1 MDLEEVQVASATQPS
16 IDDRA
21 EEHKNAATVSGF
33 PYTKETKT
41 PYSRAGASKETPPP
55 IWVCASGMYCIE
67 RDVPRTGS
75 NSCFICMKFVHTGCT
90 VNDAQQSTCCI
101 MCEPVAP
108 TATNANATG
117 NTSSTSTSATAN
129 ATAST
134 VEQRQSDQD
143 VSGMQ
148 TDFDNTAT
156 GNTSS
161 TSTSANAT
169 ATATGNTTSTSTA
182 STVEQRQPD
191 QDVSGMQTDFDNT
204 ATGNNTS
211 STSTSATANATA
223 TGNTTSTSTA
233 STVEQRQPDQAVSGM
248 QTDFDKLLIT
258 QKQRMEASLVVSQAQ
273 RNQADFEKGQSRPGP
288 GEQAGKR
295 SRIIN
300 VSGSVYSKEAEHQA
314 THQDTPSLPASSVP
328 SVMDFSH
335 KSNDVCSKEARQ
347 RESEHQA
354 THQDTP
360 SLPASSVPSVMDSS
374 HKSIDVCRFAKRK
387 NAHRVDVQSDINNLL
402 HVDVLPTP
410 SGLDLLSSPKSVGR
424 DDANNEELTPSI
436 PYGPLFPDVP
446 ATDDST
452 DSGSIFSFDESELE
466 EDTKLIGEHEP
477 PPPPSELE
485 EDMNTVREH
494 EPPPPPPPKGKKSPP
509 PRKVSPRNHQPKHK
523 SKSLKNQAMDFV
535 EIWNKGIGGG
545 VNSNDLEMSL
555 TASKPAARKDKAVSP
570 KAIKKFKKISSTA
583 SNSSRR
589 RTRSQSQSTR
599 RGRSTTPRSKEERTT
614 LEQEIE
620 NIEEQAKAE
629 LLKEL
634 KDMEEQQE

>member
-191 QDVSGMQTDFDNT
+191 QAVSGMQT
-204 ATGNNTS
+204 
-211 STSTSATANATA
+211 
-223 TGNTTSTSTA
+223 
-233 STVEQRQPDQAVSGM
+233 
-248 QTDFDKLLIT
+248 TDFDKLLIT

-629 LLKEL
+629 LLKEK

>member
-169 ATATGNTTSTSTA
+169 
-182 STVEQRQPD
+182 
-191 QDVSGMQTDFDNT
+191 
-204 ATGNNTS
+204 
-211 STSTSATANATA
+211 ATA

-629 LLKEL
+629 LLKEK

>member
-1 MDLEEVQVASATQPS
+1 MDLEEVQVAT
-16 IDDRA
+16 
-21 EEHKNAATVSGF
+21 H
-33 PYTKETKT
+33 TKETKT
-41 PYSRAGASKETPPP
+41 PYSRAGASKKTPPP
-55 IWVCASGMYCIE
+55 IGVCASGMYCRE
-67 RDVPRTGS
+67 RDVPITDS
-75 NSCFICMKFVHTGCT
+75 NFCFICMKFVHAGCT

-108 TATNANATG
+108 TATTANATG
-117 NTSSTSTSATAN
+117 NTSATAN
-129 ATAST
+129 A
-134 VEQRQSDQD
+134 
-143 VSGMQ
+143 
-148 TDFDNTAT
+148 
-156 GNTSS
+156 
-161 TSTSANAT
+161 
-169 ATATGNTTSTSTA
+169 TA

-204 ATGNNTS
+204 ATGNTS
-211 STSTSATANATA
+211 STSTRANANATATA

-248 QTDFDKLLIT
+248 QTDFNKLLIT
-258 QKQRMEASLVVSQAQ
+258 QKQRIQASLVVSQAQ

-314 THQDTPSLPASSVP
+314 THQDTPSLPALSVPSVMDFSHKSNDVCSKEARQRESEHQATHQDTSLPASSVP

-374 HKSIDVCRFAKRK
+374 HKSNDVCRFAKRK
-387 NAHRVDVQSDINNLL
+387 NVHRVDVQSDINNLL
-402 HVDVLPTP
+402 YVDVLPTP

-424 DDANNEELTPSI
+424 DDATNEELTPSI

-446 ATDDST
+446 ASTDDST

-494 EPPPPPPPKGKKSPP
+494 EPPPKGKKLPQ
-509 PRKVSPRNHQPKHK
+509 PRKISPRNHQAKHK
-523 SKSLKNQAMDFV
+523 KLKNRAIDFV
-535 EIWNKGIGGG
+535 EIWNKGGG
-545 VNSNDLEMSL
+545 VNSNDLKMSL
-555 TASKPAARKDKAVSP
+555 TASKPAARKDKGVSP
-570 KAIKKFKKISSTA
+570 IAFKKIKKISSTA

-599 RGRSTTPRSKEERTT
+599 RGRSTTPRSKQERTT